1 MCIVQKYLKNVERI
15 SPKRQLFSEQGHEEK
30 RKGEEKKNEAKKSR
44 TVKESEAK

>member
-1 MCIVQKYLKNVERI
+1 MCIVQKYLKNVER
-15 SPKRQLFSEQGHEEK
+15 PKRQLFSEQGQEEK